1 MRFKNTFCIICVM
14 GMMVLTACEGAESIQ
29 QNINSTENQPSSVTA
44 QQVEV
49 PTRLTTVAT
58 HPPAITPEATVP
70 QEVYVGEP
78 TVAEMQAHGEE
89 FYKDTLARIAAEQGQ

>member
-1 MRFKNTFCIICVM
+1 M
-14 GMMVLTACEGAESIQ
+14 
-29 QNINSTENQPSSVTA
+29 
-44 QQVEV
+44 
-49 PTRLTTVAT
+49 TTVAT
-58 HPPAITPEATVP
+58 HPSAITSEATVP

>member
-44 QQVEV
+44 
-49 PTRLTTVAT
+49 
-58 HPPAITPEATVP
+58 
-70 QEVYVGEP
+70 
-78 TVAEMQAHGEE
+78 
-89 FYKDTLARIAAEQGQ
+89 